1 MSVHVSRPLK
11 GVHTFHRPGEHPHL
25 RATRCLG
32 QVPSPPSC
40 RSLHT
45 QRRSRRLSVR
55 GAGVTWAEKQR
66 GHSPGRGHR
75 RQSPGAQ
82 GCPPLLPGCCGE
94 EQGAGPPRHS
104 RLLQWGGEAEAP
116 PAAVLLLRQ
125 CFKRRFWL
133 PLHFVR
139 NLILS
144 VCAVCSQHAYRVEA
158 RGAGAEEHLLSGAQ
172 SAGCEPEPRQ
182 RTGSPAPAWPTPVG
196 SGSSTRGGSPSPRT
210 RTPPSTLPARAALH
224 LRLGVEVGRSLL
236 RHQRLGCGWL
246 LPCRQQQTG

>member
-1 MSVHVSRPLK
+1 MSVHVSSPLK
-11 GVHTFHRPGEHPHL
+11 GVHTFHHPGERPHL

-40 RSLHT
+40 RSLHHAEKESPAERPGGRRDLGREAARALARPRPAGASPRGLRAAHRCF
-45 QRRSRRLSVR
+45 QGAVERSR
-55 GAGVTWAEKQR
+55 AQAP
-66 GHSPGRGHR
+66 PGT
-75 RQSPGAQ
+75 
-82 GCPPLLPGCCGE
+82 PGCCC
-94 EQGAGPPRHS
+94 
-104 RLLQWGGEAEAP
+104 GGEREKHRQ
-116 PAAVLLLRQ
+116 LLLRQ

-196 SGSSTRGGSPSPRT
+196 SGSSARGGSPSPST

-224 LRLGVEVGRSLL
+224 LRLGVELGRSLL
-236 RHQRLGCGWL
+236 LHQRLGCGWV